1 MKSILLIGLSH
12 FGKHLLMK
20 LNEMDFDVLC
30 IDTNE
35 KKINDMMPYITD
47 AQIGDSTNE
56 SFIKSLGVRNFD
68 ICFVSIANDFQS
80 SLETT
85 ALLKENGAKRVIALT
100 NRDIHA
106 KFLLKN
112 GADEIIYAEKEMAQ
126 RAAIKYC
133 AENVFDYIKLTPQ
146 YLIYEASVPSH
157 WLGKCVLDIQVRQS
171 HGINILATKK
181 NGELTL
187 IDPTHHFEKDES
199 ILMLGNDS
207 DIKKLL
213 HLPNKEL
220 V

>member
-1 MKSILLIGLSH
+1 MKSILLIGLSR

-20 LNEMDFDVLC
+20 LSEMDLDVLL
-30 IDTNE
+30 IDADE

-56 SFIKSLGVRNFD
+56 AFIASLGVRNFD
-68 ICFVSIANDFQS
+68 ICFVTIANDFQS

-85 ALLKENGAKRVIALT
+85 ALLKDYGAKKVIAVA

-106 KFLLKN
+106 KFLLRN

-133 AENVFDYIKLTPQ
+133 ADHVFDYIKITPS
-146 YLIYEASVPSH
+146 YSIYEAYVPQN
-157 WLGKCVLDIQVRQS
+157 WLGKTVLDIDVRKK

-181 NGELTL
+181 DGELTL
-187 IDPTHHFEKDES
+187 IDPTHVFTKDES
-199 ILMLGNDS
+199 VLMLGNDS
-207 DIKKLL
+207 DIKKFL
-213 HLPNKEL
+213 HLK
-220 V
+220 